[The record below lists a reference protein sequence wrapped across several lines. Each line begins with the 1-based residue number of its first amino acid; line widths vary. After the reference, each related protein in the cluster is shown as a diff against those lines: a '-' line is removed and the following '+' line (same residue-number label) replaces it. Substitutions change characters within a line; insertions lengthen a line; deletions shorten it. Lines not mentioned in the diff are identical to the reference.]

1 MTPSALV
8 EWLAKNKTLLLFVAG
23 ACVPTAVIWLKVRV
37 VEKLRKQW
45 RLPPSTHKLLR
56 PPGYS
61 LSLKLDDLWDSL
73 LSRLCAAVVYWGCL
87 FSLMPVGLDLTRYLL
102 VHPTGLVSL
111 VLILL
116 ATGLGTGLLIRLA
129 RLLNEAQALRLGLRG
144 EQAVGEILAQT
155 ADLAYR
161 AFHDLPGDGEWNVD
175 HVCVGPRGV
184 FVLETKTRSK
194 PRDRAGKV
202 QYKVTRDGNRLLFPR
217 WEDRRAIPQAER
229 NARWVAQYL
238 KQKTGEPVAVEALVV
253 IPGWFVEQTSSPNRV
268 HVMNATYLERY
279 LRNQPARLQP
289 AQVQRIVAALEEK
302 CRTLEF

>member
-1 MTPSALV
+1 MTSTALV
-8 EWLAKNKTLLLFVAG
+8 EWLAKNKTLLLFMAG
-23 ACVPTAVIWLKVRV
+23 ACVPTAMIWLKVRV
-37 VEKLRKQW
+37 VEKMRNQ
-45 RLPPSTHKLLR
+45 RRRSPSTHKLLR
-56 PPGYS
+56 PPGHS
-61 LSLKLDDLWDSL
+61 LTLKLEYLWDSF
-73 LSRLCAAVVYWGCL
+73 LSWLTAAAVCWGFL
-87 FSLMPVGLDLTRYLL
+87 FSLMPVGLELTPYLL
-102 VHPTGLVSL
+102 VHPAGLVSL

-129 RLLNEAQALRLGLRG
+129 RLINKAQALRLGLRG

-155 ADLAYR
+155 AVLEYR

-194 PRDRAGKV
+194 PRDRAGKA
-202 QYKVTRDGNRLLFPR
+202 QHKVTRDGDRLLFPR

-238 KQKTGEPVAVEALVV
+238 SRKTGEPVAVEALVV
-253 IPGWFVEQTSSPNRV
+253 IPGWFVEQTSPNNRV
-268 HVMNATYLERY
+268 RVMNDTYLERH